1 MEDNSLKLGS
11 HLKNGE
17 YCILKVLGQGGFG
30 VTYEAEQTSLGRK
43 VAVKE
48 FFMKDYC
55 DREDGSSHVTL
66 STSSSS
72 RELVERFRTKFV
84 REARMIASLDH
95 EHIVKVID
103 IFEENGTAYYVMEHI
118 GGGCLGNAVKEG
130 DKFSESEAL
139 GYIRQIASALSYLH
153 GRGIIHFDVKPS
165 NVLMTESGKLKLIDF
180 GISKHYDEAGV
191 QTSSTPVGISKGYAP
206 LEQYQQGSDIKS
218 FTPATDIYS
227 LGATLYALL
236 SGTNPPEASIVNE
249 DGVPFIE
256 GVSPNIM
263 HAIEKAMQP
272 RRKDRPQTIETF
284 LELLDAPMSKDKIE
298 NNEETEVTV
307 INQPVSDSRQK
318 SIPPVNQQSNKKP
331 WAKFGLIGGI
341 ILLVILSLIFLLPH
355 DKQQKTDIFFV
366 EGVQEYTA
374 EFESAAAEKEFKI
387 EKNFEDRWTY
397 SGVPEWGSA
406 KGAEGKFIFTI
417 SDNTTKEDRKA
428 VIEFKKKDG
437 DKVLAT
443 LTVNQKAKQTTEQKP
458 IEKEYGSI
466 KLTSSPSGATIWI
479 DGRNTKKTTPD
490 IIEDIAVGNH
500 KVVLK
505 LAGYEDANRTVSVK
519 RNGRSELSCNL
530 SKVAMNGQ
538 VNSSSPTKVS
548 IGSITVT
555 STPSDAEIWIDGTNL
570 QKNTP
575 VTIENLT
582 AGTHTVEVKK
592 SGYQENKNKVTVV
605 EGKSV
610 PLNLN
615 LEPLKHSQVSISPS
629 ATNEVADEDEVIP
642 YQKVEK
648 QPSFMGGG
656 PNEFT
661 KWVNQRLVY
670 PEIAK
675 ENGVQGRVTLQFT
688 IEKDGSVDNVEVFR
702 GVDPLLDKEAVR
714 VVSSSPKWTPGMQDG
729 RYVRVTYTFPVIFQL
744 R

>member
-1 MEDNSLKLGS
+1 MLRSGS

-43 VAVKE
+43 VAIKE
-48 FFMKDYC
+48 FFMKEYC
-55 DREDGSSHVTL
+55 NREEVTSHV
-66 STSSSS
+66 SVPSSGS
-72 RELVERFRTKFV
+72 RELVERYRQKFI
-84 REARMIASLDH
+84 REAKMIAGLDH

-103 IFEENGTAYYVMEHI
+103 IFEENGTAYYVMEYI
-118 GGGCLGNAVKEG
+118 SGGCLGNDVREG
-130 DKFSESEAL
+130 KMLPESKAL

-165 NVLMTESGKLKLIDF
+165 NVLMTESGKVKLIDF
-180 GISKHYDEAGV
+180 GISKHYDESGV

-249 DGVPFIE
+249 DGVPVIE

-318 SIPPVNQQSNKKP
+318 SIPPVNQRSNKKP

-406 KGAEGKFIFTI
+406 KGTEGKIIFTI
-417 SDNTTKEDRKA
+417 LENTTKEDRKA

-443 LTVNQKAKQTTEQKP
+443 LTINQKAKQATEKKTV
-458 IEKEYGSI
+458 EKEYGSV
-466 KLTSSPSGATIWI
+466 KLTSSPSGAIIWI
-479 DGRNTKKTTPD
+479 DGKDTKKTTPE
-490 IIEDIAVGNH
+490 IIDELTVGNH
-500 KVVLK
+500 KVIFK
-505 LAGYEDANRTVSVK
+505 LAGYEDAS
-519 RNGRSELSCNL
+519 RNVFIKENVRSELSCNL
-530 SKVAMNGQ
+530 TKLSVTEQQNP
-538 VNSSSPTKVS
+538 PTSNVVTT
-548 IGSITVT
+548 GSTTITSV
-555 STPSDAEIWIDGTNL
+555 PADAEIWIDGENT
-570 QKNTP
+570 QKKTP
-575 VTIENLT
+575 SIIEGLTIG
-582 AGTHTVEVKK
+582 AHKIKIVK
-592 SGYQENKNKVTVV
+592 SGYIENNQNITIVDDKCI
-605 EGKSV
+605 
-610 PLNLN
+610 PLKFN
-615 LEPLKHSQVSISPS
+615 LEPEKQAQVSSSS
-629 ATNEVADEDEVIP
+629 ATNVETEEEVAISFQEVER
-642 YQKVEK
+642 K
-648 QPSFMGGG
+648 PSFMGGDA
-656 PNEFT
+656 NNFSR
-661 KWVNQRLVY
+661 WVASNLNY

-675 ENGVQGRVTLQFT
+675 ENGIQGRVYLQF
-688 IEKDGSVDNVEVFR
+688 IVEKDGRVSNVKVIRSVD
-702 GVDPLLDKEAVR
+702 PSLDKEAVR
-714 VVSSSPKWTPGMQDG
+714 VVSSSPKWTPGMAGD
-729 RYVRVTYTFPVIFQL
+729 RYVRVTYTTTVIFQL